1 MVIASLYFAV
11 QAAFAMTTARTPPLG
26 GKGHQF
32 TATAMINGGIAMF
45 GFASLL
51 FNTDRHLL
59 NENADHSKPSA
70 GGYPFK
76 SVESEKSK

>member
-1 MVIASLYFAV
+1 
-11 QAAFAMTTARTPPLG
+11 MTTARSPPLG

-32 TATAMINGGIAMF
+32 TATALINGGIAMF

-51 FNTDRHLL
+51 FNTDHHKL
-59 NENADHSKPSA
+59 NENADHSQPSV

-76 SVESEKSK
+76 NVESEKSK